1 MKFHLKIL
9 FMPRRTPRGWKGV
22 SYLLVLLVVYVFY
35 QLAGEQFKEL
45 GSSSQAKP
53 SEEKVKCT
61 VTRVYDGDTFRC
73 KLENG
78 EEIKVRLIGIDT
90 PESRRNRKAYRDAE
104 KSGKSVEEIVRLGKK
119 ASAFTKK
126 LIPPGT
132 VVYLE
137 TDVQIH
143 DRYGRL
149 LAYVYL
155 PDGRM
160 LNEVLVR
167 EGYAT
172 VYTFPPNVR
181 YAERFV
187 KLQREAMEEGR
198 GLWSEGL

>member
-1 MKFHLKIL
+1 MGR
-9 FMPRRTPRGWKGV
+9 RRTPRGWRGL
-22 SYLLVLLVVYVFY
+22 SYLLVLLVLYIFY
-35 QLAGEQFKEL
+35 ELIGEQFRSMGGVEGKERS
-45 GSSSQAKP
+45 GRTAC
-53 SEEKVKCT
+53 EVVK
-61 VTRVYDGDTFRC
+61 VYDGDTFRC
-73 KLENG
+73 RLESG
-78 EEIKVRLIGIDT
+78 EEVKVRLIGIDT

-104 KSGKSVEEIVRLGKK
+104 RSGKSVEEIVRLGRM

-137 TDVQIH
+137 TDVQVH

-160 LNEVLVR
+160 LNEVLLE

-172 VYTFPPNVR
+172 VYTIPPNVK

-187 KLQREAMEEGR
+187 ELQRRAREEGR
-198 GLWSEGL
+198 GLWKEGL

>member
-1 MKFHLKIL
+1 MS
-9 FMPRRTPRGWKGV
+9 RRVPRGWRGL
-22 SYLLVLLVVYVFY
+22 SYLLVLLVLYIFY
-35 QLAGEQFKEL
+35 QLAGEQFREL
-45 GSSSQAKP
+45 GGSSSQVSTERVPCRVIK
-53 SEEKVKCT
+53 
-61 VTRVYDGDTFRC
+61 VYDGDTFKCR
-73 KLENG
+73 LESG
-78 EEIKVRLIGIDT
+78 EEVKVRLIGVDT

-104 KSGKSVEEIVRLGKK
+104 RSGKSVEEIVRLGRK

-137 TDVQIH
+137 TDVQLH

-160 LNEVLVR
+160 LNEVLVE

-172 VYTFPPNVR
+172 AYTVPPNVK

-187 KLQREAMEEGR
+187 QLQREAMKKR
-198 GLWSEGL
+198 KGLWKEGM

>member
-1 MKFHLKIL
+1 MG
-9 FMPRRTPRGWKGV
+9 RRKTPRGWKPL
-22 SYLLVLLVVYVFY
+22 SYLLVLVVLLVFY
-35 QLAGEQFKEL
+35 ELSGRQFREIGGAKSGEIAERT
-45 GSSSQAKP
+45 P
-53 SEEKVKCT
+53 CT
-61 VTRVYDGDTFRC
+61 VIRVYDGDTFRC
-73 KLENG
+73 RLRNG
-78 EEIKVRLIGIDT
+78 EEVRVRLIGIDT

-104 KSGKSVEEIVRLGKK
+104 RSGRSLEEIVRMGKK
-119 ASAFTKK
+119 ASAFTRK

-132 VVYLE
+132 EVYLE

-160 LNEVLVR
+160 LNEVLLE

-172 VYTFPPNVR
+172 VYTVPPNVR

-187 KLQREAMEEGR
+187 ELQRKAMREGK
-198 GLWSEGL
+198 GLWKEGL

>member
-1 MKFHLKIL
+1 
-9 FMPRRTPRGWKGV
+9 MPRKKTPLGWRGF
-22 SYLLVLLVVYVFY
+22 SYLLVLLVLYTFY
-35 QLAGEQFKEL
+35 QLIGEQFKEI
-45 GSSSQAKP
+45 GGTRDSAP
-53 SEEKVKCT
+53 ADRVPCT
-61 VTRVYDGDTFRC
+61 VVRVYDGDTFKC

-78 EEIKVRLIGIDT
+78 EEVKVRLIGIDT

-104 KSGKSVEEIVRLGKK
+104 KSGKSVEDIVRLGKM
-119 ASAFTKK
+119 ASEFTKK

-132 VVYLE
+132 LVYLE
-137 TDVQIH
+137 TDVQLH

-160 LNEVLVR
+160 LNEVLVE

-172 VYTFPPNVR
+172 VYTFPPNVK

-187 KLQREAMEEGR
+187 KLQRKAMKERR
-198 GLWSEGL
+198 GLWREGL

>member
-1 MKFHLKIL
+1 MSRKKL
-9 FMPRRTPRGWKGV
+9 PRGWRGL
-22 SYLLVLLVVYVFY
+22 SYLLVLFVVYVFY
-35 QLAGEQFKEL
+35 ELSGEQFSKL
-45 GSSSQAKP
+45 GGAPREDQERVP
-53 SEEKVKCT
+53 CT
-61 VTRVYDGDTFRC
+61 VVKVYDGDTFKCR
-73 KLENG
+73 LESG
-78 EEIKVRLIGIDT
+78 EEVKVRLIGVDT

-104 KSGKSVEEIVRLGKK
+104 RSGKSVEEIVRLGKK

-137 TDVQIH
+137 TDVQVH

-160 LNEVLVR
+160 LNEVLLE

-172 VYTFPPNVR
+172 VYTVPPNVK

-187 KLQREAMEEGR
+187 KLQRKAMGEGR
-198 GLWSEGL
+198 GLWGEGM

>member
-1 MKFHLKIL
+1 M
-9 FMPRRTPRGWKGV
+9 RRRAPKGWKAV
-22 SYLLVLLVVYVFY
+22 LSLILLLSVYVFY
-35 QLAGEQFKEL
+35 QLVG
-45 GSSSQAKP
+45 GQAKGR
-53 SEEKVKCT
+53 SEEVSVSEASYKRIPCKV
-61 VTRVYDGDTFRC
+61 VRVYDGDTFKC
-73 KLENG
+73 KLKNG
-78 EEIKVRLIGIDT
+78 EEVKVRLIGIDT
-90 PESRRNRKAYRDAE
+90 PESRKNRKAYRDAE
-104 KSGKSVEEIVRLGKK
+104 RSRKSVEEIVRLGKI
-119 ASAFTKK
+119 ASEFTRR

-137 TDVQIH
+137 TDIQPR

-181 YAERFV
+181 YADRFV
-187 KLQREAMEEGR
+187 ELQRRAMEEGK
-198 GLWSEGL
+198 GLWGKGF

>member
-1 MKFHLKIL
+1 
-9 FMPRRTPRGWKGV
+9 MPRKAPRGWKIF
-22 SYLLVLLVVYVFY
+22 SYLLVLLVLYVFY
-35 QLAGEQFKEL
+35 QLIGEQFREL
-45 GSSSQAKP
+45 GGSGAVAS
-53 SEEKVKCT
+53 SEERIPCR
-61 VTRVYDGDTFRC
+61 VTRIYDGDTFKCR
-73 KLENG
+73 LRSG
-78 EEIKVRLIGIDT
+78 EEVRVRLIGIDT

-104 KSGKSVEEIVRLGKK
+104 RSGRSVEEIVRLGRK
-119 ASAFTKK
+119 ATEFTRK

-137 TDVQIH
+137 TDVQLH

-160 LNEVLVR
+160 LNEVLVA

-172 VYTFPPNVR
+172 VYTFPPNVK

-187 KLQREAMEEGR
+187 ELQRKAMRERR
-198 GLWSEGL
+198 GLWREGL

>member
-1 MKFHLKIL
+1 MARKKTS
-9 FMPRRTPRGWKGV
+9 PAWKTI
-22 SYLLVLLVVYVFY
+22 SLLLVFLVLYTFY
-35 QLAGEQFKEL
+35 ELIGEHFRTLSGMPAKEA
-45 GSSSQAKP
+45 SQDKIP
-53 SEEKVKCT
+53 CRVIK
-61 VTRVYDGDTFRC
+61 VYDGDTFQC

-78 EEIKVRLIGIDT
+78 ERIKVRLIGIDT
-90 PESRRNRKAYRDAE
+90 PESRRNRKALRDAQR
-104 KSGKSVEEIVRLGKK
+104 SGVTVEEIIRLGKK
-119 ASAFTKK
+119 ASAFTKR

-137 TDVQIH
+137 TDVQLH

-160 LNEVLVR
+160 LNEVLIQ

-172 VYTFPPNVR
+172 VYTVPPNVK

-187 KLQREAMEEGR
+187 ELQKKAIEGKK
-198 GLWSEGL
+198 GLWKEGF

>member
-1 MKFHLKIL
+1 MS
-9 FMPRRTPRGWKGV
+9 MPRKAGASWKIF
-22 SYLLVLLVVYVFY
+22 SYLLVLLVILIFY
-35 QLAGEQFKEL
+35 QLSEGQFKKL
-45 GSSSQAKP
+45 SGSTGA
-53 SEEKVKCT
+53 EKKIPCKVI
-61 VTRVYDGDTFRC
+61 RVYDGDTFKCR
-73 KLENG
+73 LESG

-90 PESRRNRKAYRDAE
+90 PESGRNRKAYRDA
-104 KSGKSVEEIVRLGKK
+104 KRSGRSVEEIIRLGKK

-132 VVYLE
+132 IVYLE
-137 TDVQIH
+137 TDVQLH

-160 LNEVLVR
+160 LNEILVE

-181 YAERFV
+181 YAERFAE
-187 KLQREAMEEGR
+187 LQRKAMREKK
-198 GLWSEGL
+198 GLWAEGL